1 MNNLQN
7 EKRAEENMGLVHSV
21 AKRFVGRGIEYED
34 LVQIGCIGLI
44 KAVNNFDESTGYKF
58 STYAMI
64 MGEIKRHLRDDGMI
78 KVSRSIKENAVK
90 INYAQDK
97 LKKQLGRSPTV
108 NEISS
113 ETGISPEDI
122 VSALDAVQPCRSL
135 YEKHDEDD
143 TYVID
148 KIKDTSGDEEKT
160 LERIFLKELLDS
172 LDNRDKKVILLR
184 YFKEETQQQIAD
196 RLDVSQVQVSRIEKK
211 VLETLRKKFLKGD

>member
-1 MNNLQN
+1 M
-7 EKRAEENMGLVHSV
+7 
-21 AKRFVGRGIEYED
+21 
-34 LVQIGCIGLI
+34 
-44 KAVNNFDESTGYKF
+44 
-58 STYAMI
+58 
-64 MGEIKRHLRDDGMI
+64 
-78 KVSRSIKENAVK
+78 
-90 INYAQDK
+90 
-97 LKKQLGRSPTV
+97 KKQLGRSPTV

-113 ETGISPEDI
+113 ETGISAEDI

-196 RLDVSQVQVSRIEKK
+196 RLGVSQVQVSRIEKK
-211 VLETLRKKFLKGD
+211 ILETLRKKFLKGD